1 MLGPRLTES
10 LSAWIK
16 VYSGSRVFWDDWL
29 DCIYIETA
37 TACSVASTLSI
48 LEHLMLLF
56 LLYILGMKHN
66 FISCWWGSQLI
77 CHRGFSCLWIR
88 KESSIWACCFGWDW
102 NVAGGVRWR
111 KSVLPREVWELEAC
125 IGFVPHFLWKEEGRT
140 ELDDDWAVSNIPLY
154 ANLEFLSA
162 SVLLSGRG
170 FSSRY
175 TVVLLRQFEVTF
187 KG

>member
-66 FISCWWGSQLI
+66 FISCWWGL
-77 CHRGFSCLWIR
+77 
-88 KESSIWACCFGWDW
+88 SSYTI
-102 NVAGGVRWR
+102 
-111 KSVLPREVWELEAC
+111 E
-125 IGFVPHFLWKEEGRT
+125 
-140 ELDDDWAVSNIPLY
+140 
-154 ANLEFLSA
+154 A
-162 SVLLSGRG
+162 SVACGLEKKAASERAALGETGMWQVEWDGGSL
-170 FSSRY
+170 FSPGKC
-175 TVVLLRQFEVTF
+175 EN
-187 KG
+187 